1 MGQADIQGQ
10 DLLARLADTL
20 GAIRQRTQS
29 FVDLLARERQA
40 IMALAM
46 DQMTFINEA
55 KLHVLKEL
63 ATYEDLRKD
72 LTGQLAVIWKIPA
85 DAITIGR
92 IADYAGGPV
101 ATALKQ
107 QQAQLNHTIL
117 AARRS
122 NQVTGAL
129 LHTSLAFL
137 HEAICIIRAPFQV
150 QLALYSESGSIQAS
164 APAGGM
170 LERKG

>member
-1 MGQADIQGQ
+1 MRQADSSGH

-20 GAIRQRTQS
+20 RALRQRTQS

-46 DQMTFINEA
+46 DQLTSINQA

-63 ATYEDLRKD
+63 ATYEDMRQD
-72 LTGQLAVIWKIPA
+72 LIGRLAVIWSIPA
-85 DAITIGR
+85 EAVTIGW
-92 IADYAGGPV
+92 IADHAGGPV
-101 ATALKQ
+101 AAELKQ

-129 LHTSLAFL
+129 LHKSLAFL
-137 HEAICIIRAPFQV
+137 HEAVGMMRAPFQV
-150 QLALYSESGSIQAS
+150 QLALYSESGSMQAS

-170 LERKG
+170 LERRG